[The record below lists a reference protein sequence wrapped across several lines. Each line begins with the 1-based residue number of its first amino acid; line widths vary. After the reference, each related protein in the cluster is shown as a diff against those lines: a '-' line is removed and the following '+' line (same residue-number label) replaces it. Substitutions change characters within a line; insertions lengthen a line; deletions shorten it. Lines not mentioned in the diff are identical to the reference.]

1 MNTDEGHVYVG
12 LVGGI
17 GGGLGGGGYTGV
29 KICLAVAKAA
39 FAEIEPPNSLE

>member
-1 MNTDEGHVYVG
+1 MNTDEGQVNVG
-12 LVGGI
+12 FVGGI

-29 KICLAVAKAA
+29 KICLAVAKAV